1 MSGSGGYYKYRCKYW
16 LTYNCPN
23 WVWVNN
29 APCAHCLVRPWFR
42 SLGNKAD
49 RYQADGRDSDAAMM
63 SGPLRISREIY
74 VPQFENGFLHYT
86 IMEIIA
92 ASDTDSGWSVK
103 DLPSQPLP
111 SATGPSAVNFTA
123 IDGLDIQKSS
133 KTGFQAQGE
142 ESRWA
147 GSNDNFE

>member
-29 APCAHCLVRPWFR
+29 APCAHCL
-42 SLGNKAD
+42 
-49 RYQADGRDSDAAMM
+49 ADGRDSDAAMM

-111 SATGPSAVNFTA
+111 NASGPSALSFTA
-123 IDGLDIQKSS
+123 TDGLDTQKSS
-133 KTGFQAQGE
+133 KSGFQAQGE

-147 GSNDNFE
+147 GSSDNLE

>member
-16 LTYNCPN
+16 LTYNCPY

-29 APCAHCLVRPWFR
+29 APCAHCL
-42 SLGNKAD
+42 AE
-49 RYQADGRDSDAAMM
+49 GRDSDMAMI
-63 SGPLRISREIY
+63 SGPLRLSREIY

-92 ASDTDSGWSVK
+92 ASDADSGWVVK
-103 DLPSQPLP
+103 NLPSQPIPNTTRL
-111 SATGPSAVNFTA
+111 SGMSFTA
-123 IDGLDIQKSS
+123 TDGLDTQKNS
-133 KTGFQAQGE
+133 KSGFQAHGE

-147 GSNDNFE
+147 RSSDDVE

>member
-29 APCAHCLVRPWFR
+29 APCAYCL
-42 SLGNKAD
+42 
-49 RYQADGRDSDAAMM
+49 ADGRDSDGAMI

-92 ASDTDSGWSVK
+92 ASDSDNGWSVK
-103 DLPSQPLP
+103 DLPSQPFP
-111 SATGPSAVNFTA
+111 NTAGPSAMSFTA
-123 IDGLDIQKSS
+123 TDGLDPQKSS
-133 KTGFQAQGE
+133 KSGFQAQGE

-147 GSNDNFE
+147 GSSDNPE